1 MRSQEPCRP
10 PGPGRRAASGGL
22 ESFEE
27 QIRPHLQAVRAA
39 ARRILGDDDA
49 AADAVQ
55 EALITL
61 WQTDVLPEH
70 LRRWLLRTVVHRSLH
85 ARRTQL
91 RRSYWEDQGGGA
103 MLACTL
109 CNPERET
116 EVRELID
123 CLDRALDALSP
134 EHQEILLLRE
144 LEGFEYQE
152 IADLLG
158 LPVGTVRSR
167 LNRARARARASADA
181 GE

>member
-1 MRSQEPCRP
+1 VRDQDVRRTSA
-10 PGPGRRAASGGL
+10 PGDSASND
-22 ESFEE
+22 SFEIFLE
-27 QIRPHLQAVRAA
+27 QVRPHLHAVRAA

-85 ARRTQL
+85 ARRSRL

-103 MLACTL
+103 VLACTL
-109 CNPERET
+109 CDPEREL
-116 EVRELID
+116 EIRELID
-123 CLDRALDALSP
+123 CLDRALAALSP
-134 EHQEILLLRE
+134 EQREILVLRDF
-144 LEGFEYQE
+144 EGFEYRE
-152 IADLLG
+152 ISDLLG

-167 LNRARARARASADA
+167 LNRARARVRASAEAD
-181 GE
+181 E